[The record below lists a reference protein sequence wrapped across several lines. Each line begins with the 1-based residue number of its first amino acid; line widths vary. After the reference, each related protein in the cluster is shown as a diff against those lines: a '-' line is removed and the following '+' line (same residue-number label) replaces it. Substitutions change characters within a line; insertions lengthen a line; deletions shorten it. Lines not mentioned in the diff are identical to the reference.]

1 MLVTNLERALRSQNS
16 ALTLSWAV
24 LKLRLSYLWLTSF
37 LMGKPVSI
45 SNGLLGAVL
54 MTGVLCFSSSTIA
67 GTGSGFNIEKA
78 IFDDPLIASAR
89 SGDSRAQYMVAKKYR
104 DGNDGVSKSDTQAIY
119 WYQKSAAQGFGPAQ
133 IDLGQMYVSGR
144 GVKKDYS
151 QAIVLF
157 QRAALQGHAVAQ
169 FNLANMYRNGM
180 GLQQN
185 FTKSVEFYRQ
195 AAEGGFVEAQY
206 NLALMYYYGKGAK
219 RDFSQVLHWYTRAAK
234 QGFIRAQFY
243 LGNLYEEGETVVKDM
258 QQAYRWYSL
267 AAQGGSGDAYA
278 SLQRIAAKM
287 SDADILSVQREVMG
301 EQFVAHSLTRESLI
315 K

>member
-1 MLVTNLERALRSQNS
+1 MLLTNSERIVRLQNPTLTFSRAVT
-16 ALTLSWAV
+16 
-24 LKLRLSYLWLTSF
+24 KLRLCGLLATSF
-37 LMGKPVSI
+37 PMNKPI
-45 SNGLLGAVL
+45 YRPTGLLGTVL
-54 MTGVLCFSSSTIA
+54 IIGFLCFSSSVIA
-67 GTGSGFNIEKA
+67 GTGLGFNTEKT
-78 IFDDPLIASAR
+78 IFDDPLITSAR

-104 DGNDGVSKSDTQAIY
+104 DGNGGVSKSDAQATY

-144 GVKKDYS
+144 GVKKNYS

-157 QRAALQGHAVAQ
+157 QRAALQGHPVAQ

-180 GLQQN
+180 GLQQD

-206 NLALMYYYGKGAK
+206 NLALMYYYGKGIK
-219 RDFSQVLHWYTRAAK
+219 RDSSQVLHWYTRAAE

-243 LGNLYEEGETVVKDM
+243 LGNLYEEGEAVVKDM

-267 AAQGGSGDAYA
+267 AARGGSGDAYV
-278 SLQRIAAKM
+278 SLQRIATKM
-287 SDADILSVQREVMG
+287 SDADILSVQREVMS
-301 EQFVAHSLTRESLI
+301 EQFQ
-315 K
+315 KF